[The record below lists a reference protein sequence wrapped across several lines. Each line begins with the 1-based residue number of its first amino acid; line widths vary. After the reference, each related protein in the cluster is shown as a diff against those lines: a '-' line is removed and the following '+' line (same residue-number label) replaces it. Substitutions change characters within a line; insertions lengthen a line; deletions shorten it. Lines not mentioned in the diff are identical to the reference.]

1 MPDQKTMENYLSN
14 EPYFGTIG
22 ENDQNEFWRAGSW
35 IGPIVQWRDL
45 DTRWPERGNLLSG
58 ETVHSTYVLLFWF
71 TSPVSGTCSVD
82 D

>member
-35 IGPIVQWRDL
+35 IGPIVHSSGFKRVV
-45 DTRWPERGNLLSG
+45 LSL
-58 ETVHSTYVLLFWF
+58 TAQPVTYSL
-71 TSPVSGTCSVD
+71 SKK
-82 D
+82 

>member
-35 IGPIVQWRDL
+35 IGPIVHR
-45 DTRWPERGNLLSG
+45 
-58 ETVHSTYVLLFWF
+58 
-71 TSPVSGTCSVD
+71 PVTGD
-82 D
+82 PRRPD

>member
-35 IGPIVQWRDL
+35 IGPIVQW
-45 DTRWPERGNLLSG
+45 G
-58 ETVHSTYVLLFWF
+58 EGGARPGLPGF
-71 TSPVSGTCSVD
+71 
-82 D
+82 